1 MRIEYT
7 NGYYE
12 GEVNYNKEHHGK
24 GKFIYKSGDKY
35 IGEIAIIKCGVKGHI
50 ILIVEQYM
58 KVNG

>member
-1 MRIEYT
+1 MRIDYN

-12 GEVNYNKEHHGK
+12 GEVNYKEEHHGK

-35 IGEIAIIKCGVKGHI
+35 IENIVIIKCGVKERI
-50 ILIVEQYM
+50 ILVMEQYM